1 MISYIGRDEFD
12 RTINDLRALIPAF
25 SMLSGS
31 KGIIVGWSGNT
42 ADVPDGW
49 HICEGNNGT
58 PDLRNRFIRGAPAN
72 TAAGNTGGANQHTH
86 ENHAA
91 LAHTGA
97 NVAGHAGGQ
106 ILEGSNATV
115 LGFADV
121 PDLAHN
127 VTQPANHAAVSH
139 ANANNIP
146 PYYEL
151 IFLMW
156 APSL

>member
-12 RTINDLRALIPAF
+12 RTINDIRALIPAF

-42 ADVPDGW
+42 TDIPDGW

-72 TAAGNTGGANQHTH
+72 TAAGNTGGANAHTH
-86 ENHAA
+86 DNHAA
-91 LAHTGA
+91 LAHSGTAVDAHGTTMVQQGTADELVLDGA
-97 NVAGHAGGQ
+97 SASH
-106 ILEGSNATV
+106 S
-115 LGFADV
+115 
-121 PDLAHN
+121 
-127 VTQPANHAAVSH
+127 VTQPANHVAMSH

>member
-1 MISYIGRDEFD
+1 MISYVSRDEFD

-25 SMLSGS
+25 SMVSGS
-31 KGIIVGWSGNT
+31 RGIIVGWSGNT
-42 ADVPDGW
+42 ADIPDGW

-58 PDLRNRFIRGAPAN
+58 PDLRNKFIRGAPAN

-86 ENHAA
+86 ANHAA

-97 NVAGHAGGQ
+97 NVEDHAHSTDG
-106 ILEGSNATV
+106 ATGV
-115 LGFADV
+115 AEEVITDFT
-121 PDLAHN
+121 HS
-127 VTQPANHAAVSH
+127 VTQPANHAAMSH

-151 IFLMW
+151 IWLMW
-156 APSL
+156 APAV